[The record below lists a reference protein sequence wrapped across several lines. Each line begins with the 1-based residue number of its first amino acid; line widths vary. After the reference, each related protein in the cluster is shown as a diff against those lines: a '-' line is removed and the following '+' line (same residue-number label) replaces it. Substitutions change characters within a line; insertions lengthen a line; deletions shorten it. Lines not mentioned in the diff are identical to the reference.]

1 MIKSLTLTL
10 LHLVAL
16 SAAAPN
22 TRSSRSIRFG
32 EKSVSSRNFD
42 GQLNKRDV
50 CPVPVE
56 VTTTAP
62 KPNPFVALSQDEIDA
77 VGRWLLS
84 PAQGLNLTDT
94 SNPNV
99 SLSDNYIWHVD
110 VLKPSKSDVLSY
122 FDGNGNVPRYAQVAL
137 IQGGLE
143 VPIVAEYSVSKLD
156 FALVT

>member
-1 MIKSLTLTL
+1 MIKLLTGVLFN
-10 LHLVAL
+10 LVAL
-16 SAAAPN
+16 GVAAPN
-22 TRSSRSIRFG
+22 PSYSRFG
-32 EKSVSSRNFD
+32 ENSVPSKRHDS
-42 GQLNKRDV
+42 QLKARDV

-56 VTTTAP
+56 ITTTAP

-77 VGRWLLS
+77 VGRWLLD

-110 VLKPSKSDVLSY
+110 VLKPNKTDVLSY
-122 FDGNGNVPRYAQVAL
+122 LDGNGTVPRYAQVAL

-143 VPIVAEYSVSKLD
+143 VPIVAEYMVSVTNSTL
-156 FALVT
+156 AT